1 MRLQG
6 NVATGPGVFDMKAG
20 IVQALHAV
28 AALDDPGGVE
38 MLFTADEEVGSG
50 SSRALLEEPELASR
64 ALGAGINVTNMCGV
78 SYSGMKGFSE
88 RVRAVTNSAKNR
100 NYSPV
105 RYFPDKM
112 LVDIAVTGKV

>member
-1 MRLQG
+1 LAIPAYIFAPTVTR
-6 NVATGPGVFDMKAG
+6 T
-20 IVQALHAV
+20 
-28 AALDDPGGVE
+28 
-38 MLFTADEEVGSG
+38 
-50 SSRALLEEPELASR
+50 RALLEEPELASR
-64 ALGAGINVTNMCGV
+64 ALGADVHVTNMCGV

-105 RYFPDKM
+105 RYFPDKK